1 MARILIIEDSAHQRT
16 ALKNL
21 LIRQGHEPIL
31 AEDGAGGLKLIADVD
46 LVLCD
51 VFMPVLDGFEFLEA
65 LLDLDEPAPTV
76 MVSAD
81 LTDADRLRWLELG
94 ALGILEKP
102 VSGESLT
109 ALLEEHLSDE
119 QRGGGAP
126 QHHELFST
134 SPMPPAPGTM

>member
-51 VFMPVLDGFEFLEA
+51 VFMPVLDGFSCRCW
-65 LLDLDEPAPTV
+65 
-76 MVSAD
+76 MGSSSS
-81 LTDADRLRWLELG
+81 
-94 ALGILEKP
+94 KP
-102 VSGESLT
+102 SSTWTSLP
-109 ALLEEHLSDE
+109 
-119 QRGGGAP
+119 RR
-126 QHHELFST
+126 
-134 SPMPPAPGTM
+134 